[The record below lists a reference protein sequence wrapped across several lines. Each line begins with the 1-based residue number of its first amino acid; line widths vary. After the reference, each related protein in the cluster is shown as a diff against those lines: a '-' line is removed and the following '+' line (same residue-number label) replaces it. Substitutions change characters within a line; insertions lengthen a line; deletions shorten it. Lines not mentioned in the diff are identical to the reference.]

1 MIRRTLPAAA
11 LLAGLA
17 GCAASPP
24 LADGLSPQAPRSI
37 ELGATPFF
45 PQEEY
50 QCGPAALAMLLR
62 ASGVEVEPQALT
74 PQVFIPGRLGSLQA
88 ELIGATRRHG
98 RLPYP
103 LAATADEMIAELAEG
118 RPVLVLQ
125 NLRASRWPKWHYAV
139 LIGYDAQR
147 NVAILRSGTEER
159 VEMRW
164 QRFAGTWHRGGRWAF
179 TTLEPG
185 VIPLHADASR
195 YVEAVAGLEAAG
207 QYRAAAVSYDAAIG
221 RWPEQQHAWLGRG
234 NVAYAEG
241 DLQAAADAW
250 LRAILLEPKDAAP
263 RNNLAQTLADS
274 HCHAESRRQIERAV
288 ALAEGTPL
296 AGAVEETRAK
306 ILSMP
311 PSAES
316 CQLEGR
322 IWPD

>member
-1 MIRRTLPAAA
+1 MIRRALPAAA

-24 LADGLSPQAPRSI
+24 LADGLAPQAPRSI
-37 ELGATPFF
+37 ELSATPFF

-50 QCGPAALAMLLR
+50 QCGPAALATLLR
-62 ASGVEVEPQALT
+62 ASGVEIEPQALT

-88 ELIGATRRHG
+88 ELIGATRRHE

-103 LAATADEMIAELAEG
+103 LAPTADELIAELAEG

-139 LIGYDAQR
+139 LIGYDAKR
-147 NVAILRSGTEER
+147 NVALLRSGTEER
-159 VEMRW
+159 LEMRW

-179 TTLEPG
+179 TALGPG

-195 YVEAVAGLEAAG
+195 YVLAVAGLEAAG
-207 QYRAAAVSYDAAIG
+207 KLRAAAISYDAAIA
-221 RWPEQQHAWLGRG
+221 RWPEQQLAWLGRG

-241 DLQAAADAW
+241 DLPAAADAY
-250 LRAILLEPKDAAP
+250 LRAILLDPPGAAA
-263 RNNLAQTLADS
+263 RNNLAQVLADS
-274 HCHAESRRQIERAV
+274 HCVAESRRQAERAV
-288 ALAEGTPL
+288 ALAEGTAL
-296 AGAVEETRAK
+296 AGAVEETRVK
-306 ILSMP
+306 ILAMP
-311 PSAES
+311 PSAEA

>member
-1 MIRRTLPAAA
+1 MIRSALPAAA

-24 LADGLSPQAPRSI
+24 LAEGLSPQAPRSI

-88 ELIGATRRHG
+88 ELIAAARRHG
-98 RLPYP
+98 RLPYA
-103 LAATADEMIAELAEG
+103 LASTADELIAELAEG

-139 LIGYDAQR
+139 LIGYDAGR
-147 NVAILRSGTEER
+147 NVALLRSGKEER
-159 VEMRW
+159 LEMRW

-185 VIPLHADASR
+185 VIPPHADASR
-195 YVEAVAGLEAAG
+195 YIEAVAGLEAAG
-207 QYRAAAVSYDAAIG
+207 QLRAAAASYDAAIA
-221 RWPEQQHAWLGRG
+221 RWPEQAHAWLGRG

-241 DLQAAADAW
+241 DRPAAADAW
-250 LRAILLEPKDAAP
+250 LRAILLEPSDAAA
-263 RNNLAQTLADS
+263 RNNLAQVLADS
-274 HCHAESRRQIERAV
+274 HCLAESHRQIERAV
-288 ALAEGTPL
+288 TLAAGTPL
-296 AGAVEETRAK
+296 AGAVEQTRVK
-306 ILSMP
+306 IAAMP